1 MRLRI
6 EAELDY
12 QFARPTDVLLA
23 LEVAHADDQPL
34 VEDCLTVDG
43 SGPLRPIPGECG
55 IGQRTWATANGR
67 FVARYTATV
76 DVDRALPDL
85 SRLTPVPAREASAD
99 IVQFLW
105 PSRYCQ
111 SDRLCAFVGREFAGL
126 RGGPAVVAMAAW
138 IEDRLDYVRGS
149 SDATTTALDSFIKRQ
164 GICRDYA
171 HLMVTFA
178 RAADIPA
185 RMVAVYGLG
194 VQPPD
199 FHAVAEVWL
208 ADGGTP
214 GWHLVDATGMT
225 RADGLARIA
234 VGRDATDV
242 SFMTS
247 FGTARL
253 NSQRVRVER
262 VPG

>member
-12 QFARPTDVLLA
+12 QFDRPTPILLA
-23 LEVAHADDQPL
+23 VEVAPGNDQRIVADR
-34 VEDCLTVDG
+34 LTVDG
-43 SGPLRPIPGECG
+43 SGPLKPVAGECG
-55 IGQRTWATANGR
+55 VGRRTWTTANGQLR
-67 FVARYTATV
+67 ARYAATV
-76 DVDRALPDL
+76 DIDRPDPDW
-85 SRLTPVPAREASAD
+85 SRLRTVAPDDVPAEF
-99 IVQFLW
+99 VQFLW

-111 SDRLCAFVGREFAGL
+111 SDRLCAFVGRKFKSL
-126 RGGPAVVAMAAW
+126 RGGAAVAEMARW
-138 IEDRLDYVRGS
+138 IGAELDYVRGS
-149 SDATTTALDSFIKRQ
+149 SDSTTTAVDTFVKRQ
-164 GICRDYA
+164 GVCRDYA

-185 RMVAVYGLG
+185 RTVACYAPG
-194 VQPPD
+194 VSPPD

-208 ADGGTP
+208 TDGATA

-225 RADGLARIA
+225 RASEIARIA
-234 VGRDATDV
+234 VGRDATDI

-253 NSQRVRVER
+253 NVQKVLVER
-262 VPG
+262 TG